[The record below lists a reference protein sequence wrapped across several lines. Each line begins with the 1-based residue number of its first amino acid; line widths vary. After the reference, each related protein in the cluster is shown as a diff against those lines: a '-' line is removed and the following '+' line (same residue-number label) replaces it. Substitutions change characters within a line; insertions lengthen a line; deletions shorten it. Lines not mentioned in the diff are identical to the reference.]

1 MTSKARSRKL
11 ELLKIQSTL
20 QQIAE
25 AISSVIE
32 IDVTITDKNLVR
44 IAGTG
49 KYKQQIGEKIS
60 IDGVFASCLRDNK
73 PYIVHNP
80 KQAKVCQNCSQ
91 KEVCTECAE
100 VVNPIKV
107 EGRAEGTIGLIAFDE
122 AQKKR
127 LLKDEVNILIFL
139 QKMSDMIAST
149 LIEKERSSEIKIL
162 ANQLQTIMDVM
173 DRGIIIVDGIGD
185 IKYKNKIADN
195 LLAMSAQKFK
205 NIQEIIN
212 HTNLKN
218 FNLNHKI
225 DSKEFE
231 FKHNDGHFISGT
243 ISTKILEDESKV
255 QSVVI
260 IIQEIQRLI
269 KSARNIISANIATPF
284 DNIIY
289 KSSLMEATVQFAK
302 KAANSNSTV
311 LITGESGTGKELF
324 ARAIHHHSERRKEP
338 FIAINCSAIPENLFE
353 SELFGYSEGAFTGAS
368 KGGHPGKF
376 ELAHRGTLLLDEIGD
391 MPLHL
396 QPKLLRVIQDGK
408 VTRVGGSR
416 QIDVDVRIIAS
427 TNVNLEQ
434 KVRNKEFREDL
445 YYRLNVIPLHI
456 PSLSE
461 RGEDIELITEYF
473 LEKYAKKLSKKVK
486 TIDVEALYIIKNH
499 IWKGNIRELQNT
511 IEYAVNMA
519 EGISISQKDLPPRFQ
534 NQGLSIWQLNDSK
547 ISKSVYKITKI
558 EDLEK
563 QEILK
568 ALEYKVQNNITIDEI
583 CRLLGIGKATF
594 YRKCRS
600 YNIYD

>member
-1 MTSKARSRKL
+1 MEIL
-11 ELLKIQSTL
+11 EIQTTL

-32 IDVTITDKNLVR
+32 IDVTITDRNLVR

-49 KYKQQIGEKIS
+49 KYKNQIGEKIS
-60 IDGVFASCLRDNK
+60 IDGVFASCLRDNQ
-73 PYIVHNP
+73 PYIVENP
-80 KQAKVCQNCSQ
+80 KQAVVCSNCSR
-91 KEVCTECAE
+91 KSVCTECAE
-100 VVNPIKV
+100 IVNPINV
-107 EGRAEGTIGLIAFDE
+107 ENRAEGTIGLIAFDE
-122 AQKKR
+122 SQKKR
-127 LLKDEVNILIFL
+127 LLKNETNILRFL
-139 QKMSDMIAST
+139 QKMSDMIAFM
-149 LIEKERSSEIKIL
+149 LIEKARSSEVKIL

-173 DRGIIIVDGIGD
+173 DKGIIIVDAIGD
-185 IKYKNKIADN
+185 ISYTNKVADN
-195 LLAMSAQKFK
+195 LLEISSQKFN

-212 HTNLKN
+212 HTNLLE
-218 FNLNHKI
+218 FDLNKKI
-225 DSKEFE
+225 DNKEFE
-231 FKHNDGHFISGT
+231 FTHKNGSFTSGT
-243 ISTKILEDESKV
+243 ISTKILEDENKV
-255 QSVVI
+255 QSVVV

-289 KSSLMEATVQFAK
+289 QSESMNLSVQFAK

-376 ELAHRGTLLLDEIGD
+376 ELAHKGTLLLDEIGD

-427 TNVNLEQ
+427 TNADLEQ
-434 KVRNKEFREDL
+434 KVKNREFREDL

-456 PSLSE
+456 PNLRE
-461 RGEDIELITEYF
+461 RGDDIELITKYF
-473 LEKYAKKLSKKVK
+473 LEKYAQKLSKKVK
-486 TIDVEALYIIKNH
+486 NIDQEAMQIIKNH
-499 IWKGNIRELQNT
+499 TWQGNIRELQNT
-511 IEYAVNMA
+511 IEYSVNMA
-519 EGISISQKDLPPRFQ
+519 EGTAIYINDLPPRFQ
-534 NQGLSIWQLNDSK
+534 KNTETKSITIDVDSMNSISKELK
-547 ISKSVYKITKI
+547 ISKI

-563 QEILK
+563 QEIQK
-568 ALEYKVQNNITIDEI
+568 ALNYKAQNNITIDEI
-583 CRLLGIGKATF
+583 CSLLGIGKATF
-594 YRKCRS
+594 YRKCRT
-600 YNIYD
+600 YNIY

>member
-1 MTSKARSRKL
+1 MK
-11 ELLKIQSTL
+11 LLKIKNTL

-32 IDVTITDKNLVR
+32 IDVTITDRNLVR

-49 KYKQQIGEKIS
+49 KYKDQIGESIS
-60 IDGVFASCLRDNK
+60 RDGVFASCLRDNRA
-73 PYIVHNP
+73 YIVENP
-80 KQAKVCQNCSQ
+80 KHDKVCQNCSC
-91 KEVCTECAE
+91 KDICIECAE
-100 VVNPIKV
+100 IVTPINV
-107 EGRAEGTIGLIAFDE
+107 DGEAEGTIGLIAFDQS
-122 AQKKR
+122 QKKR
-127 LLKDEVNILIFL
+127 LLKNETNVLMFL
-139 QKMSDMIAST
+139 RKMSEMIAST

-162 ANQLQTIMDVM
+162 ANQLHTIMDIM
-173 DRGIIIVDGIGD
+173 DKGIIIVDGIGD
-185 IKYKNKIADN
+185 IKYTNKVADN
-195 LLAMSAQKFK
+195 LLEITSQKFK

-212 HTNLKN
+212 HTNLSS
-218 FNLNHKI
+218 FNLNRKL
-225 DSKEFE
+225 DNKEFE
-231 FKHNDGHFISGT
+231 FKHKNGNFTSGT
-243 ISTKILEDESKV
+243 ISTKILEDENEV

-289 KSSLMEATVQFAK
+289 KSSIMEETVAYAK
-302 KAANSNSTV
+302 KTANSDSTV

-324 ARAIHHHSERRKEP
+324 ARAIHYHSDRKKEP

-376 ELAHRGTLLLDEIGD
+376 ELANRGTLLLDEIGD

-408 VTRVGGSR
+408 VTRIGGSR

-434 KVRNKEFREDL
+434 KVKNKEFREDL

-456 PSLSE
+456 PSLRE
-461 RGEDIELITEYF
+461 RGEDIELISEYF
-473 LEKYAKKLSKKVK
+473 LEKYSKKLSKKVK
-486 TIDVEALYIIKNH
+486 NIDLEAMYIIRSH
-499 IWKGNIRELQNT
+499 IWKGNVRELQNT

-519 EGISISQKDLPPRFQ
+519 EGSSISKKDLPPRFQ
-534 NQGLSIWQLNDSK
+534 TLDSK
-547 ISKSVYKITKI
+547 PYYSEKTYNDEACRTENHEKEIKISKI

-563 QEILK
+563 QEILR
-568 ALEYKVQNNITIDEI
+568 ALEYKAQNNITIEEV

-594 YRKCRS
+594 YRKCKT
-600 YNIYD
+600 YNI

>member
-1 MTSKARSRKL
+1 MEIL
-11 ELLKIQSTL
+11 EIQTTL

-32 IDVTITDKNLVR
+32 IDVTITDRNLVR

-49 KYKQQIGEKIS
+49 KYKNQIGEKIS
-60 IDGVFASCLRDNK
+60 IDGVFASCLRDNQ
-73 PYIVHNP
+73 PYIVENP
-80 KQAKVCQNCSQ
+80 KQAVVCSNCSR
-91 KEVCTECAE
+91 KEICTECAE
-100 VVNPIKV
+100 IVNPINV
-107 EGRAEGTIGLIAFDE
+107 ENRAEGTIGLIAFDE
-122 AQKKR
+122 SQKKR
-127 LLKDEVNILIFL
+127 LLKNETNILRFL
-139 QKMSDMIAST
+139 QKMSDMIAFM
-149 LIEKERSSEIKIL
+149 LIEKARSSEVKIL

-173 DRGIIIVDGIGD
+173 DKGIIIVDAIGD
-185 IKYKNKIADN
+185 ISYTNKVADN
-195 LLAMSAQKFK
+195 LLEISSQKFN

-212 HTNLKN
+212 HTNLSE
-218 FNLNHKI
+218 FDLNKKI
-225 DSKEFE
+225 DNKEFE
-231 FKHNDGHFISGT
+231 FTHKNGSFTSGT
-243 ISTKILEDESKV
+243 ISTKILEDENKV
-255 QSVVI
+255 QSVVV

-289 KSSLMEATVQFAK
+289 QSESMNLSVQFAK

-376 ELAHRGTLLLDEIGD
+376 ELAHKGTLLLDEIGD

-427 TNVNLEQ
+427 TNADLEQ
-434 KVRNKEFREDL
+434 KVKNREFREDL

-456 PSLSE
+456 PNLIE
-461 RGEDIELITEYF
+461 RGDDIELITKYF
-473 LEKYAKKLSKKVK
+473 LEKYAQKLSKKVK
-486 TIDVEALYIIKNH
+486 NIDQEAMQIIKNH
-499 IWKGNIRELQNT
+499 TWQGNIRELQNT
-511 IEYAVNMA
+511 IEYSVNMA
-519 EGISISQKDLPPRFQ
+519 EGTAIYKNDLPPRFQ
-534 NQGLSIWQLNDSK
+534 KNTETKNITIDVNSMNLIPKELK
-547 ISKSVYKITKI
+547 ISKI

-563 QEILK
+563 QEIQK
-568 ALEYKVQNNITIDEI
+568 ALDYKAQNNITIDEI
-583 CRLLGIGKATF
+583 CSLLGIGKATF
-594 YRKCRS
+594 YRKCRT
-600 YNIYD
+600 YNIY

>member
-1 MTSKARSRKL
+1 MK
-11 ELLKIQSTL
+11 LLKIKNTL

-32 IDVTITDKNLVR
+32 IDVTITDKKLVR

-49 KYKQQIGEKIS
+49 KYKAQIGESIS
-60 IDGVFASCLRDNK
+60 RDGVFASCLRDNRA
-73 PYIVHNP
+73 YIVENP
-80 KQAKVCQNCSQ
+80 KHDKVCQNCSC
-91 KEVCTECAE
+91 KDICIECAE
-100 VVNPIKV
+100 IVMPINV
-107 EGRAEGTIGLIAFDE
+107 DGEAEGTIGLIAFDQS
-122 AQKKR
+122 QKKR
-127 LLKDEVNILIFL
+127 LLKNETNVLMFL
-139 QKMSDMIAST
+139 KKMSEMIAST

-162 ANQLQTIMDVM
+162 ANQLHTIMDVM
-173 DRGIIIVDGIGD
+173 DKGIIIVDAIGD
-185 IKYKNKIADN
+185 IKYTNKVADS
-195 LLAMSAQKFK
+195 LLDITSQKFK

-212 HTNLKN
+212 HTNLLK
-218 FNLNHKI
+218 FNLNQKL
-225 DSKEFE
+225 DNKEFE
-231 FKHNDGHFISGT
+231 FEHKNGNFTSGT
-243 ISTKILEDESKV
+243 ISTKILEDDHEV

-289 KSSLMEATVQFAK
+289 KSNIMEATLAYAK
-302 KAANSNSTV
+302 KAAKSDSTV

-324 ARAIHHHSERRKEP
+324 ARAIHYHSDRKKEP

-376 ELAHRGTLLLDEIGD
+376 ELANRGTLLLDEIGD

-408 VTRVGGSR
+408 VTRIGGSR

-427 TNVNLEQ
+427 TNINLEQ

-461 RGEDIELITEYF
+461 RDEDVELISEYF
-473 LEKYAKKLSKKVK
+473 LEKYSKKLSKKVK
-486 TIDVEALYIIKNH
+486 NIDLEAMHIIKSH
-499 IWKGNIRELQNT
+499 IWKGNVRELQNT
-511 IEYAVNMA
+511 IEYAVNMS
-519 EGISISQKDLPPRFQ
+519 ESISITKKDLPPRFQ
-534 NQGLSIWQLNDSK
+534 NQSLNVWQMNDSK
-547 ISKSVYKITKI
+547 DLKTVYKINRI

-563 QEILK
+563 QEILR
-568 ALEYKVQNNITIDEI
+568 ALEYKAQNNITIDEV

-594 YRKCRS
+594 YRKCRT
-600 YNIYD
+600 YNI

>member
-1 MTSKARSRKL
+1 MEIL
-11 ELLKIQSTL
+11 EIQTTL

-32 IDVTITDKNLVR
+32 IDVTITDRNLVR

-49 KYKQQIGEKIS
+49 KYKNQIGEKIS
-60 IDGVFASCLRDNK
+60 IDGVFASCLRDNQ
-73 PYIVHNP
+73 PYIVENP
-80 KQAKVCQNCSQ
+80 KQAVVCSNCSR
-91 KEVCTECAE
+91 KSVCTECAE
-100 VVNPIKV
+100 IVNPINV
-107 EGRAEGTIGLIAFDE
+107 ENRAEGTIGLIAFDE
-122 AQKKR
+122 SQKKR
-127 LLKDEVNILIFL
+127 LLKNETNILRFL
-139 QKMSDMIAST
+139 QKMSDMIAFM
-149 LIEKERSSEIKIL
+149 LIEKARSSEVKIL

-173 DRGIIIVDGIGD
+173 DKGIIILDAIGD
-185 IKYKNKIADN
+185 ISYTNKVADN
-195 LLAMSAQKFK
+195 LLEISSQKFN

-212 HTNLKN
+212 HTNLLE
-218 FNLNHKI
+218 FDLNKKI
-225 DSKEFE
+225 DNKEFE
-231 FKHNDGHFISGT
+231 FTHRNGSFTSGT
-243 ISTKILEDESKV
+243 ISTKILEDENKV
-255 QSVVI
+255 QSVVV

-289 KSSLMEATVQFAK
+289 QSESMNLSVQFAK

-376 ELAHRGTLLLDEIGD
+376 ELAHKGTLLLDEIGD

-427 TNVNLEQ
+427 TNADLEQ
-434 KVRNKEFREDL
+434 KVKNREFREDL

-456 PSLSE
+456 PNLRE
-461 RGEDIELITEYF
+461 RGDDIELITKYF
-473 LEKYAKKLSKKVK
+473 LEKYAQKLSKKVK
-486 TIDVEALYIIKNH
+486 NIDQEAMQIIKNH
-499 IWKGNIRELQNT
+499 TWQGNIRELQNT
-511 IEYAVNMA
+511 IEYSVNMA
-519 EGISISQKDLPPRFQ
+519 EGTAIYINDLPPRFQ
-534 NQGLSIWQLNDSK
+534 KNTETKSITIDVDSMNSISKELK
-547 ISKSVYKITKI
+547 ISKI

-563 QEILK
+563 QEIQK
-568 ALEYKVQNNITIDEI
+568 ALNYKAQNNITIDEM
-583 CRLLGIGKATF
+583 CSLLGIGKATF
-594 YRKCRS
+594 YRKCRT
-600 YNIYD
+600 YNIY

>member
-1 MTSKARSRKL
+1 MEIL
-11 ELLKIQSTL
+11 EIQTTL

-32 IDVTITDKNLVR
+32 IDVTITDRNLVR

-49 KYKQQIGEKIS
+49 KYKNQIGEKIS
-60 IDGVFASCLRDNK
+60 IDGVFASCLRDNQ
-73 PYIVHNP
+73 PYIVENP
-80 KQAKVCQNCSQ
+80 KQAVVCSNCSR
-91 KEVCTECAE
+91 KSVCTECAE
-100 VVNPIKV
+100 IVNPINV
-107 EGRAEGTIGLIAFDE
+107 ENRAEGTIGLIAFDE
-122 AQKKR
+122 SQKKR
-127 LLKDEVNILIFL
+127 LLKNETNILRFL
-139 QKMSDMIAST
+139 QKMSDMIAFM
-149 LIEKERSSEIKIL
+149 LIEKARSSEVKIL

-173 DRGIIIVDGIGD
+173 DKGIIIVDAIGD
-185 IKYKNKIADN
+185 ISYTNKVADN
-195 LLAMSAQKFK
+195 LLEISSQKFN

-212 HTNLKN
+212 HTNLLE
-218 FNLNHKI
+218 FDLNKKI
-225 DSKEFE
+225 DNKEFE
-231 FKHNDGHFISGT
+231 FTHRNGSFTSGT
-243 ISTKILEDESKV
+243 ISTKILEDENKV
-255 QSVVI
+255 QSVVV

-289 KSSLMEATVQFAK
+289 QSESMNLSVQFAK

-376 ELAHRGTLLLDEIGD
+376 ELAHKGTLLLDEIGD

-427 TNVNLEQ
+427 TNADLEQ
-434 KVRNKEFREDL
+434 KVKNREFREDL

-456 PSLSE
+456 PNLRE
-461 RGEDIELITEYF
+461 RGDDIELITKYF
-473 LEKYAKKLSKKVK
+473 LEKYAQKLSKKVK
-486 TIDVEALYIIKNH
+486 NIDQEAMQIIKNH
-499 IWKGNIRELQNT
+499 TWQGNIRELQNT
-511 IEYAVNMA
+511 IEYSVNMA
-519 EGISISQKDLPPRFQ
+519 EGTAIYINDLPPRFQ
-534 NQGLSIWQLNDSK
+534 KNTETKSITIDVDSMNSISKELK
-547 ISKSVYKITKI
+547 ISKI

-563 QEILK
+563 QEIQK
-568 ALEYKVQNNITIDEI
+568 ALNYKAQNNITIDEM
-583 CRLLGIGKATF
+583 CSLLGIGKATF
-594 YRKCRS
+594 YRKCRT
-600 YNIYD
+600 YNIY